1 MAKLTA
7 KQQRFVDEYLKDLNA
22 TQAALRAGY
31 SEKTAYSVGHENLKK
46 PEIQK
51 AIQEAQ
57 NKRSERT
64 EVTQDFVI
72 NTIVE
77 TINRCRQAEPVLDR
91 KGEQVLEV
99 DVETGEL
106 RPVWKFDATN
116 VLKGA
121 ELLGK
126 HLGMF
131 KDKVELSGQLDMQP
145 PTFNIV
151 GITPNGN
158 KDTG

>member
-64 EVTQDFVI
+64 EITQDFVI

-77 TINRCRQAEPVLDR
+77 TINRCRQAEPVMV
-91 KGEQVLEV
+91 KGEQVVEV

-131 KDKVELSGQLDMQP
+131 KDKVELSGDADNPVNLGLRVVFEDE
-145 PTFNIV
+145 
-151 GITPNGN
+151 GN
-158 KDTG
+158 SGTS

>member
-77 TINRCRQAEPVLDR
+77 TINRCRQAEPVMV
-91 KGEQVLEV
+91 KGEQVIEV

-106 RPVWKFDATN
+106 RPVWRFDATN

-131 KDKVELSGQLDMQP
+131 KDKVELSGDANNPVNLGLRVVFEDE
-145 PTFNIV
+145 
-151 GITPNGN
+151 GN
-158 KDTG
+158 SSTS

>member
-22 TQAALRAGY
+22 TQAAIRAGY
-31 SEKTAYSVGHENLKK
+31 SEKTAQQIGAENLSK
-46 PEIQK
+46 PVIQA
-51 AIQEAQ
+51 AIQEAK

-77 TINRCRQAEPVLDR
+77 TINRCRQAEPVMA
-91 KGEQVLEV
+91 KGEQVFEV
-99 DVETGEL
+99 DVETNEL

-131 KDKVELSGQLDMQP
+131 KDKVELSGDADNPVNLGLKVV
-145 PTFNIV
+145 FEE
-151 GITPNGN
+151 
-158 KDTG
+158 